1 MKRLLFVQANLRTVQ
16 GMAIGE
22 STKELNHNTINV
34 IKVPI
39 LLTMDEEMIYMIF
52 YGRRMQK
59 DVG

>member
-16 GMAIGE
+16 GMAIGK
-22 STKELNHNTINV
+22 STKELNHNTINI

-39 LLTMDEEMIYMIF
+39 LLTMDEEMISIF

-59 DVG
+59 DIG